1 MTLSVPEELHS
12 VIKKHAE
19 VKWSEVARQAMWT
32 HARKLEL
39 MDSILSNSKLAEKD
53 AESIGRKIKRG
64 MARSHGLG

>member
-1 MTLSVPEELHS
+1 
-12 VIKKHAE
+12 
-19 VKWSEVARQAMWT
+19 MWT